1 MDNFLYKIFT
11 SDFFTSLVKFV
22 AIIGMLFFM
31 TFVFLWN
38 NFFAVLIG
46 VAITA
51 LVIFYVGERLVFY
64 AGRLS
69 ESTGLSGAWIGFLIV
84 AIITSIPEIVSTFTA
99 VTHGQ
104 LGLATGGIFGS
115 SAANI
120 SILAFVFLILR
131 KQKIILSQA
140 SFFAMIASLIMLTLV
155 SFIIFFHKTYDVLL
169 NKWMVAAVIFLVYC
183 LLMYI
188 SFSLDPDDNQK
199 TGVELKNTLLNFVF
213 YSISLIFLSWIL
225 VILCEQLSRIKL
237 PYLGYT
243 LGAHFVGT
251 LILAVATSVPELVT
265 AFQMVKKNM
274 NDMALGNIF
283 GSNVFNLMV
292 FGAASLAG
300 DYFFWQGV
308 PFDVIYTIFT
318 IYAVSLITAVLNFMK
333 KGWVVYSIYVLV
345 LILWIGSLLFVF

>member
-1 MDNFLYKIFT
+1 MEI
-11 SDFFTSLVKFV
+11 
-22 AIIGMLFFM
+22 
-31 TFVFLWN
+31 LWN

-46 VAITA
+46 VAVTA
-51 LVIFYVGERLVFY
+51 IIIFYVGGRLVFY
-64 AGRLS
+64 AGLLS
-69 ESTGLSGAWIGFLIV
+69 QSTGLSGAWIGFLIV
-84 AIITSIPEIVSTFTA
+84 AVITSIPEIVSVFTA

-115 SAANI
+115 NAANI

-131 KQKIILSQA
+131 KQKIVLSQA

-155 SFIIFFHKTYDVLL
+155 SFIIVFHKTYDVIL

-188 SFSLDPDDNQK
+188 SFGLEPNDNQK
-199 TGVELKNTLLNFVF
+199 AGAELKNTLLNFIF
-213 YSISLIFLSWIL
+213 YSISLVFLSWML
-225 VILCEQLSRIKL
+225 VIFCEQLSRIEL

-243 LGAHFVGT
+243 LEAHFVGT

-283 GSNVFNLMV
+283 GSNVFNLMA

-300 DYFFWQGV
+300 DYFFWQEV

-318 IYAVSLITAVLNFMK
+318 IYAVSLIAAVLNFVK
-333 KGWVVYSIYVLV
+333 KVWVVYSVYILV

>member
-1 MDNFLYKIFT
+1 MEI
-11 SDFFTSLVKFV
+11 
-22 AIIGMLFFM
+22 
-31 TFVFLWN
+31 LWN

-51 LVIFYVGERLVFY
+51 IIIFYVGERLVFY
-64 AGRLS
+64 AGLLS
-69 ESTGLSGAWIGFLIV
+69 QSTGISGAWIGFLIV
-84 AIITSIPEIVSTFTA
+84 AVITSIPEIVSVFTA
-99 VTHGQ
+99 VLHGQ

-115 SAANI
+115 NAANI

-131 KQKIILSQA
+131 KQKIVLSQA
-140 SFFAMIASLIMLTLV
+140 SFFGMIASLIMLTLV
-155 SFIIFFHKTYDVLL
+155 SFIIIFHKTYDVVL
-169 NKWMVAAVIFLVYC
+169 NKWMVAAVIFLIYC

-188 SFSLDPDDNQK
+188 SFGLDPNDNQK
-199 TGVELKNTLLNFVF
+199 AGAKLKNTLLNFIF
-213 YSISLIFLSWIL
+213 YSIGLVFLSWML
-225 VILCEQLSRIKL
+225 VIFCEQLSRIEL

-283 GSNVFNLMV
+283 GSNVFNLMA

-300 DYFFWQGV
+300 DYFFWQEI
-308 PFDVIYTIFT
+308 PFDVIYTVFT
-318 IYAVSLITAVLNFMK
+318 IYAVSLTASVLNFVK
-333 KGWVVYSIYVLV
+333 RVWVIYGIYILVLV
-345 LILWIGSLLFVF
+345 LWIASLLFVL